1 MSNLLVGVLCED
13 GIVVGSADSGPGET
27 GRVDPAEE
35 PAASTF
41 VVRKDL
47 IVAGVGR
54 TGLGQR
60 FAQVVASIRS
70 DSRFR
75 DWTSLTVAKMISAE
89 AIDEF
94 ASTRADMGHF
104 GALVALAACDGFELC
119 EFSARDL
126 QPEWKTPDRPFASLG
141 AGRSVAR
148 PFLRFL
154 QRVFFTDS
162 PPTFAEG
169 VFAATW
175 ALDYA
180 IGGSGPGLAA
190 ESLKIAVLA
199 RETPDV
205 QLTARLL
212 PAGELSDALAHVRA
226 AEKHLAAYRREL
238 RGSSR

>member
-1 MSNLLVGVLCED
+1 MSHLLVGVLCED
-13 GIVVGSADSGPGET
+13 GIVVGSADSDRGET
-27 GRVDPAEE
+27 GRFDPAEE
-35 PAASTF
+35 AAASTF
-41 VVRKDL
+41 VVQKDL

-60 FAQVVASIRS
+60 FAQVVASVRS
-70 DSRFR
+70 DSRFG
-75 DWTSLTVAKMISAE
+75 DWTGLTVAKTISAE

-104 GALVALAACDGFELC
+104 GALVALAACDGFALC

-126 QPEWKTPDRPFASLG
+126 QPEWKTPDQLFASLG
-141 AGRSVAR
+141 AGRSVVR

-162 PPTFAEG
+162 PPTLAEG

-180 IGGSGPGLAA
+180 MGGSGPGVAGR
-190 ESLKIAVLA
+190 SLKVAVLA
-199 RETPDV
+199 RETPEM
-205 QLTARLL
+205 QFTARLL
-212 PAGELSDALAHVRA
+212 SAGELSDELAHVRG
-226 AEKHLAAYRREL
+226 AEKHLAAYRRKL
-238 RGSSR
+238 GM